1 MDDMRFHDPSRVP
14 MALARRDLIVAYA
27 GGREGREI

>member
-1 MDDMRFHDPSRVP
+1 MDDMRFHDPSRVL

-27 GGREGREI
+27 GRGERYD